1 MNLQMFGYLL
11 DVDST
16 HSKNLKPTKTPETH
30 QVGLFWKA
38 RFNPQKPQ
46 TQKTHRV
53 GFFKT
58 FFV

>member
-16 HSKNLKPTKTPETH
+16 HSNNLKPMINPETH

-46 TQKTHRV
+46 TPKNSPGWV
-53 GFFKT
+53 F
-58 FFV
+58 